1 MKCGFGCLN
10 WNLPWGRISR
20 RWNPFSDFALDVQNP
35 KSGFQNLNP
44 DFHLHVWT
52 SFILAGKR
60 DCRRHSTVGV
70 SENVVVT
77 ETSYEGWS
85 VKSLIILRLGEGQPP
100 SLENSV
106 LGYFTTW
113 NLRRF
118 LTLCLRYSEPSA
130 TVFVWRQWR
139 LRVWH
144 TVVTN
149 PPCLIRGCGRHWK
162 TGPVEP

>member
-1 MKCGFGCLN
+1 MKSGFGFFN
-10 WNLPWGRISR
+10 WNPPRGRISR
-20 RWNPFSDFALDVQNP
+20 SWNPFSDFAFDC
-35 KSGFQNLNP
+35 KIGNP
-44 DFHLHVWT
+44 DLHAWT

-60 DCRRHSTVGV
+60 DCSRHSTMGV

-77 ETSYEGWS
+77 ETGYGGWS

-106 LGYFTTW
+106 LGYFTTL

-118 LTLCLRYSEPSA
+118 LNLCLRYSEPSA

-139 LRVWH
+139 LRVWR
-144 TVVTN
+144 TVVAN